1 MKKFIYFLIIPIFV
15 LFNDRVFADVGTYQY
30 LYSLDSCRLA
40 DNYMYV
46 NGTKDTKV
54 FVYEIFGNDFSF
66 TYYSGNRLNV
76 IVSPNLESTC
86 IDNGI
91 GSPRDRVI
99 SISSGVVISNEYT
112 FSNRYANDS
121 RFPHVYAYIYLSSV
135 EGDYGSISWGTDS
148 LPVEPEPVPPY
159 EYEFKGLIYV
169 PEDDVYNKCYVVQNE
184 DVIRGYDRIPVN
196 NSIYN
201 YRDYYIN
208 SSYIYKDGSG
218 QWSQYSTLPVCL
230 DSDILTNNLYY
241 RLDFDRSLIIF
252 FISSIFCI
260 YLPIKLFSKIF
271 KKGVL

>member
-1 MKKFIYFLIIPIFV
+1 MKKLYIILIVFISFV
-15 LFNDRVFADVGTYQY
+15 LFNNRVFADVGTYQY

-148 LPVEPEPVPPY
+148 LPVEPEQPHVPA
-159 EYEFKGLIYV
+159 
-169 PEDDVYNKCYVVQNE
+169 VVIP
-184 DVIRGYDRIPVN
+184 DTDFYLFYDFAAI
-196 NSIYN
+196 S
-201 YRDYYIN
+201 
-208 SSYIYKDGSG
+208 
-218 QWSQYSTLPVCL
+218 
-230 DSDILTNNLYY
+230 
-241 RLDFDRSLIIF
+241 DFDIFSDYDFSSFSDYEKVTITIIVNIF
-252 FISSIFCI
+252 YLGFIVFCI
-260 YLPIKLFSKIF
+260 YIIL
-271 KKGVL
+271 KGLYKMLSWVFR